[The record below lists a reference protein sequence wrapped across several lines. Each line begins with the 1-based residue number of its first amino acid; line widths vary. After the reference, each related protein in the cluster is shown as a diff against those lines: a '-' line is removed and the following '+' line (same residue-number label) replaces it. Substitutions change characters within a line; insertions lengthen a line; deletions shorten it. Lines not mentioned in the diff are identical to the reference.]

1 MNESRIPVKCGTVRG
16 IVARQTRVKPHIH
29 RRIGTEGV
37 DFVRC
42 RICGDHH
49 RVISGRHLSKHG
61 IDRLA
66 YMDDYHLS
74 PDQLIAKDFRTLRS
88 SRPGFQPYGKSDWI
102 AAIRRIYRTDG
113 NVSPKYLQA
122 KHRHI
127 YNQARWIFGD
137 FNKALQAAGLDP
149 SKMRA
154 RVVWDNDRIIAAIRR
169 LRQQKQPLYA
179 HYANTNHTKLFASAL
194 THYRSWPN
202 ALAAAL
208 PKSLVPANLLTPI
221 QILRALRDA
230 SGDVRHSLR
239 LQAEFYFGSLSK
251 ARAAVRKDPRMRSG
265 WSSEK
270 ILTVLRRMHRDR
282 KGLGYGDARRQAT
295 RLVTAAEAYFGSLG
309 RALDAAGIDPNLY
322 FVHHK
327 WRKSRVNHA

>member
-1 MNESRIPVKCGTVRG
+1 MAEYR
-16 IVARQTRVKPHIH
+16 
-29 RRIGTEGV
+29 
-37 DFVRC
+37 
-42 RICGDHH
+42 
-49 RVISGRHLSKHG
+49 
-61 IDRLA
+61 
-66 YMDDYHLS
+66 LS

-102 AAIRRIYRTDG
+102 AAIRSNLSNGRQRLTEI
-113 NVSPKYLQA
+113 SPNKSPAHLQSSSL
-122 KHRHI
+122 
-127 YNQARWIFGD
+127 D
-137 FNKALQAAGLDP
+137 FWRFRQRAASCGIGPIKDKGTSCLGTT
-149 SKMRA
+149 K
-154 RVVWDNDRIIAAIRR
+154 RIIAAIRR
-169 LRQQKQPLYA
+169 LRQQKLPVHA

-194 THYRSWPN
+194 HHYGSWPN

-208 PKSLVPANLLTPI
+208 PKSQVPAKLLTPI

-230 SGDVRHSLR
+230 NGEVPNYLR
-239 LQAEFYFGSLSK
+239 LQAEYYFGSLSK

-295 RLVTAAEAYFGSLG
+295 RLVTAAEAYFGSWG